1 MSKMKIRA
9 YTVSDVF
16 TLVDLLA
23 SITGTAGDSLKSL
36 LKSGGNISDEE
47 AHDRGVELVLL
58 ILNKSYLGA
67 KDKLIQWF
75 ASLTEMTVDE
85 FLKQP
90 PDTVLDV
97 IDEIVNRKESKDF
110 FSRAFARFNKTNNL

>member
-1 MSKMKIRA
+1 MKIRN
-9 YTVSDVF
+9 YTVADVF

-36 LKSGGNISDEE
+36 LKSGGSNITEEE

-58 ILNKSYLGA
+58 VLNKSYAGA
-67 KDKLIQWF
+67 KDKLISWL
-75 ASLTEMTVDE
+75 ASLLELSVDE

-90 PDTVLDV
+90 PDTILDV

-110 FSRAFARFNKTNNL
+110 FFRAFARFNKTNNL